1 MFYDHQLLK
10 LFSSERVA
18 NQIFDSI
25 WMIEESDSS
34 RRAKMKTKTAVVC
47 ACAILMVFLIVESWC
62 APKNK
67 LIARNWGPQ
76 SMLYL
81 KGQYGR
87 RYASDSE
94 EQYYKLDL
102 EDLNA
107 VLKSYKN
114 STPVKFMNIKRRLT
128 AQNMDINYLE

>member
-10 LFSSERVA
+10 LFSSEKVA

-25 WMIEESDSS
+25 WMIEERDSS

-67 LIARNWGPQ
+67 LVARNWGPQ

-81 KGQYGR
+81 KGRYGR

-107 VLKSYKN
+107 VLKSNFKN
-114 STPVKFMNIKRRLT
+114 I
-128 AQNMDINYLE
+128 I

>member
-1 MFYDHQLLK
+1 M
-10 LFSSERVA
+10 R
-18 NQIFDSI
+18 I
-25 WMIEESDSS
+25 
-34 RRAKMKTKTAVVC
+34 KTAVAC
-47 ACAILMVFLIVESWC
+47 TCAILMVFLIVESWC

-81 KGQYGR
+81 KGRYGR
-87 RYASDSE
+87 RYVSDSE
-94 EQYYKLDL
+94 KQYTNLDL

-114 STPVKFMNIKRRLT
+114 SISTKFMNTRRRLT
-128 AQNMDINYLE
+128 AQDMDITYLE